1 MLPSLVAL
9 LFLAVPDPL
18 AALGPVPAGTVRVYL
33 IRHGQALSNLE
44 PPPPPSAAAHGLDHL
59 TALGQAQTRKVGAV
73 LSGRGVKLVLT
84 SPAGRARE
92 SAETIASALGGVPVR
107 VEARI
112 GPLALGTDAAGKPLS
127 WEDRGKEWKAGR
139 DPVPPGGESM
149 AQVGDRMMAVVR
161 GLRTEAPASS
171 VALVAHAEVIAAFVG
186 AIAATPPAQRYPP
199 MAAHASISV
208 VEARPD
214 GSVALLLSNH
224 VPPGM
229 PSSAP

>member
-1 MLPSLVAL
+1 MLTSLVAL

-33 IRHGQALSNLE
+33 VRHGQALSNLE
-44 PPPPPSAAAHGLDHL
+44 PPPPPSATPQGLDHL
-59 TALGQAQTRKVGAV
+59 TPLGEAQSRKVGAV
-73 LSGRGVKLVLT
+73 LAAQGVKLVLT

-92 SAETIASALGGVPVR
+92 SAEKIAAALGAAPVR
-107 VEARI
+107 IETRI
-112 GPLALGTDAAGKPLS
+112 RPLERGTDAAGKPLS
-127 WEDRGKEWKAGR
+127 WEDRGKEWTAGR

-149 AQVGDRMMAVVR
+149 AQVGDRVMAVVK

-171 VALVAHAEVIAAFVG
+171 VALVAHGEVIAAFVG
-186 AIAATPPAQRYPP
+186 AVAATPPAQRYPP
-199 MAAHASISV
+199 TLANASITV

-214 GSVALLLSNH
+214 GSVAVLFSNH

-229 PSSAP
+229 PSPAP

>member
-1 MLPSLVAL
+1 MLTSLAAL

-44 PPPPPSAAAHGLDHL
+44 PPPAPSAAPQGLDHL
-59 TALGQAQTRKVGAV
+59 TALGQAQTRKVGSV
-73 LSGRGVKLVLT
+73 LLGRGVKLVLT

-92 SAETIASALGGVPVR
+92 SAENIASALGGVPLR

-112 GPLALGTDAAGKPLS
+112 RPLELGTDGAGKPLS

-139 DPVPPGGESM
+139 DPVPQGGESM
-149 AQVGDRMMAVVR
+149 AQVGDRVMAVVK

-186 AIAATPPAQRYPP
+186 AITATPPAQRYPP
-199 MAAHASISV
+199 TAPHASVTV

-214 GSVALLLSNH
+214 GSVALLFSNH
-224 VPPGM
+224 LPPGM
-229 PSSAP
+229 PPPAP